1 MKYVAGIVLGIV
13 VGAVL
18 GVGAIYVNPLTAN
31 AAGAPPAGGWT
42 FQYAFPQGGSLLLTH
57 RGIPG
62 LPLQPAGVER
72 LWEATI
78 NDSVLN
84 VLVLKGTN
92 GAPTAVATRLAKPS
106 AGTDLLLRG
115 AIADDYWLVT
125 VAGAG
130 SFFVHS
136 KDNLWPMLKDT
147 FIPGLL
153 GRNAHGPASYA
164 PTVGPAAG
172 HLAVAFGATGRFA
185 RMRGTATETYRVDEF
200 DAGGGLK
207 RLSGDLYVRLQPAAP
222 TH

>member
-1 MKYVAGIVLGIV
+1 MKYVLGIVLGVV

-18 GVGAIYVNPLTAN
+18 GVGAIYVNPLTAS
-31 AAGAPPAGGWT
+31 AGRALPTGGWT
-42 FQYAFPQGGSLLLTH
+42 FHYAFPQGGSLLLTH
-57 RGIPG
+57 GGISG

-84 VLVLKGTN
+84 VLALKGTN
-92 GAPTAVATRLAKPS
+92 GAPAAVATRLGKPS
-106 AGTDLLLRG
+106 IGTDLLLRG

-125 VAGAG
+125 VPGAG

-136 KDNLWPMLKDT
+136 QDNLWPMLKST

-153 GRNAHGPASYA
+153 GHGAHVPATYA

-185 RMRGTATETYRVDEF
+185 EMRGTATETYRVAEF
-200 DAGGGLK
+200 DAARGLQ
-207 RLSGDLYVRLQPAAP
+207 RLSGELHVRLQPAAP
-222 TH
+222 AP